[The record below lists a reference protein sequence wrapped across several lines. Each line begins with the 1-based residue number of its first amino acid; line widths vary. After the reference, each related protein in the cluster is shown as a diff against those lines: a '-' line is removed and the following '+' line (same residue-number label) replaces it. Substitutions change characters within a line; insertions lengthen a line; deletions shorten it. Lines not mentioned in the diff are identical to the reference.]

1 MRVGGDKIDEA
12 IIGYM
17 RRTHNLLIGE
27 ATAERI
33 KKTIGIA
40 RRPEKSSGV
49 RIECGAA
56 TL

>member
-1 MRVGGDKIDEA
+1 
-12 IIGYM
+12 M

-40 RRPEKSSGV
+40 RRPEKFAV
-49 RIECGAA
+49 FELRCGAA